1 MTSWR
6 PRDVKKESDD
16 VQIESRSFR
25 IPYERFSTTH
35 VLLEVPSLLSYT
47 LVSFT
52 GLFGND
58 LVQHERSREVSG
70 S

>member
-1 MTSWR
+1 M
-6 PRDVKKESDD
+6 
-16 VQIESRSFR
+16 
-25 IPYERFSTTH
+25 H

-47 LVSFT
+47 LASFT
-52 GLFGND
+52 GLLGKD